1 MVVAVKFSVER
12 ILCGV
17 RESMECS
24 RACLNGGG
32 SGRGEGRGGNV
43 SLGAYHPLPLLRKLT
58 VCDGK
63 EI

>member
-1 MVVAVKFSVER
+1 
-12 ILCGV
+12 
-17 RESMECS
+17 MECS
-24 RACLNGGG
+24 RACLNGEE
-32 SGRGEGRGGNV
+32 EGRGGNV

>member
-1 MVVAVKFSVER
+1 
-12 ILCGV
+12 
-17 RESMECS
+17 MECS
-24 RACLNGGG
+24 RACLNGGE
-32 SGRGEGRGGNV
+32 GREGRGGNV

>member
-1 MVVAVKFSVER
+1 MRSTRKYCRWRAKWNVLELALMVGEV
-12 ILCGV
+12 
-17 RESMECS
+17 
-24 RACLNGGG
+24 
-32 SGRGEGRGGNV
+32 GEGRGGNV